1 MITLSGMTVKDE
13 SNPNGDIEIIF
24 TGKRQGEKLFEELVI
39 DSDLLETKHNSIM
52 RADESY
58 LDSELLDSYI
68 EQLKDAV
75 LDDNERAIKK
85 VLSETVA
92 GFDLNSWHINY
103 RFHSSHEPGAWTS
116 HMLFIFSSDKIFI
129 SIVIFLVIS
138 NF

>member
-1 MITLSGMTVKDE
+1 
-13 SNPNGDIEIIF
+13 
-24 TGKRQGEKLFEELVI
+24 
-39 DSDLLETKHNSIM
+39 M

-92 GFDLNSWHINY
+92 GFDLNS
-103 RFHSSHEPGAWTS
+103 
-116 HMLFIFSSDKIFI
+116 
-129 SIVIFLVIS
+129 
-138 NF
+138 